1 MVALTGP
8 AGSGK
13 SVLARRV
20 VEQESGDQLC
30 LSFRAE
36 EFAHAHLDQALPD
49 SISAGS
55 LEEII
60 KSESRV
66 LIHLESLERLLES
79 TRRAA
84 LEDLVAMVERHPHV
98 SLLLTC
104 RDDNVATALD
114 AFFGRGHLD
123 CRTIRMPALNREDI
137 LRVAKAVPALTPLL
151 SRPEP
156 EQIMTTPYVLDM
168 AARMA
173 WPDPQDIPSTMR
185 AFRDRWWSEMV
196 RGDGKNPV
204 GPAHLREQTLLD
216 LAMRRARQ
224 MRPLVTTGNLDPGTL
239 HRLHGC

>member
-1 MVALTGP
+1 M
-8 AGSGK
+8 
-13 SVLARRV
+13 
-20 VEQESGDQLC
+20 
-30 LSFRAE
+30 
-36 EFAHAHLDQALPD
+36 
-49 SISAGS
+49 
-55 LEEII
+55 
-60 KSESRV
+60 
-66 LIHLESLERLLES
+66 LES

-84 LEDLVAMVERHPHV
+84 LGDLVAMVERHPHV

-104 RDDNVATALD
+104 RDDNTATAPD

-137 LRVAKAVPALTPLL
+137 LRVTKAVPALSALL

-173 WPDPQDIPSTMR
+173 WPDPQDIPPTMR
-185 AFRDRWWSEMV
+185 AFRERWWSEVV

-204 GPAHLREQTLLD
+204 GPAHLREQTLLG
-216 LAMRRARQ
+216 LAMRRARR
-224 MRPLVTTGNLDPGTL
+224 MRPLATTGNLDPGTL